1 MNTNLLFALN
11 NTLKKCQHPLNC
23 FQTPLLLSLLFI
35 YNFFFSFAGPL
46 GLEIKMWHFA
56 GAMITGRYQSC
67 ILKKI
72 YSPLFAWLLMCKI
85 STVMITLL
93 RNICQSRFL
102 HILTCR
108 NRLEVKADMI
118 SVYFA
123 IAESVYLL
131 VHAFLKV
138 LLQSNSLSKSPGML
152 LLYHS
157 H

>member
-1 MNTNLLFALN
+1 MPASFELLPDS
-11 NTLKKCQHPLNC
+11 TLVIIT
-23 FQTPLLLSLLFI
+23 FYI
-35 YNFFFSFAGPL
+35 EFFFSFAGPL

-56 GAMITGRYQSC
+56 GVMITGRYQSC

-93 RNICQSRFL
+93 RNICQSIFL

-108 NRLEVKADMI
+108 NRLEVKTDMI
-118 SVYFA
+118 FVYFA

-138 LLQSNSLSKSPGML
+138 LLQSNSLSKSSGTL